1 MCEVAAKAFVL
12 CILFSLRNPCWGAAG
27 MGAGSQ
33 EHALCCQWNGKVA
46 PKSRHEEMIG
56 MARAAQAF
64 PEHWATG
71 LRIPGFKRSL
81 PNFRLLSNYG

>member
-1 MCEVAAKAFVL
+1 MCVVAAKPFVL
-12 CILFSLRNPCWGAAG
+12 CALFSLRNPCWDVAG
-27 MGAGSQ
+27 MGAGSP
-33 EHALCCQWNGKVA
+33 EHARCCQWDGKV
-46 PKSRHEEMIG
+46 PPRSRNAEMIG
-56 MARAAQAF
+56 MVGAAPAF